1 MNISNLIAL
10 FRIVVVPLIV
20 YLIYQETAPTSLWAV
35 IFLFI
40 AVFSTIIDDIIAK
53 IREEE
58 TRFNSFIDPFADKF
72 LIVVILFVFVLQK
85 EFSLFIFLFF
95 IFRDLV
101 VILFRWLASH
111 DDIDIKEEVY
121 WNICIISQI
130 TIVLGLL
137 VKEYLV
143 YDLGFSLFGPVNAII
158 TLATAIA
165 IIFMI
170 VSIVHHS
177 FTYFHGIRIRKKF
190 GEKINKEKIIILAN
204 RKSRGY
210 KDGYRRR
217 LLKVFSK
224 RRNAPISFF
233 NLRKTDM
240 FSGIDLKIKD
250 YKQIVI
256 AGGDG
261 SFEGALNYK
270 PLEKKSLGFFPLG
283 AGNAFYSYFYKG
295 KRFEYLRSRFNFREM
310 KLDVLELEWEK
321 GKKQTLFLSLGVDA
335 EVMRLSSKNR
345 TQHGLFDYVAASWK
359 ALFKAKGDYDFSC
372 NIGGK
377 EKMLENCV
385 NFTFAKIPYIGYG
398 IRALTGKVEPDDGN
412 VYGSACIN
420 SHSHFFNK
428 PVRLWGLILGTLGLE
443 RPPLFSFKAKKFE
456 IRSEVPFPL
465 QAGGE
470 FLGYTHWVKIKV
482 LRKQK
487 VLVI

>member
-20 YLIYQETAPTSLWAV
+20 YLIYQETASTSLWAV

-40 AVFSTIIDDIIAK
+40 AIFSTIVDDIIAK
-53 IREEE
+53 IRKEE

-121 WNICIISQI
+121 WNICVISQI
-130 TIVLGLL
+130 VIVLSLL
-137 VKEYLV
+137 VKEYLI
-143 YDLGFSLFGPVNAII
+143 YDLGFSLFGSVNAVI
-158 TLATAIA
+158 TIATAVT

-190 GEKINKEKIIILAN
+190 GKKISKEEMIILAN
-204 RKSRGY
+204 KKSRGY
-210 KDGYRRR
+210 KDNYRRR

-224 RRNAPISFF
+224 RRNVPINFF
-233 NLRKTDM
+233 HLRKTDM
-240 FSGIDLKIKD
+240 FSGIDEKVKN
-250 YKQIVI
+250 YKHVVI

-283 AGNAFYSYFYKG
+283 AGNAFYSYFYIG
-295 KRFEYLRSRFNFREM
+295 KRFEYLRSRFNFLEM
-310 KLDVLELEWEK
+310 KLDILELEWDK
-321 GKKQTLFLSLGVDA
+321 GKVQTSFLSLGVD
-335 EVMRLSSKNR
+335 S
-345 TQHGLFDYVAASWK
+345 
-359 ALFKAKGDYDFSC
+359 
-372 NIGGK
+372 
-377 EKMLENCV
+377 
-385 NFTFAKIPYIGYG
+385 
-398 IRALTGKVEPDDGN
+398 
-412 VYGSACIN
+412 
-420 SHSHFFNK
+420 
-428 PVRLWGLILGTLGLE
+428 
-443 RPPLFSFKAKKFE
+443 
-456 IRSEVPFPL
+456 
-465 QAGGE
+465 
-470 FLGYTHWVKIKV
+470 
-482 LRKQK
+482 
-487 VLVI
+487 